1 MPEFDTS
8 PPGPDEVFQ
17 VARGIAT
24 AVAPDGG
31 LTDVQASVLHAITLA
46 LTGTDVDYRR
56 LEPIEAA
63 TLGRVLARRTP
74 EYRQRIVHHMVLG
87 ELVLRPLPADV
98 AARVEA
104 FASALGTDDH
114 FVRVARRYAQGAY
127 GLAWVDLRRN
137 GFADRWSDADLSLY
151 SRDGY
156 VDDPFEGHG
165 PDPELEARWEAFA
178 ELPEG
183 TLGRAV
189 HEMYDSRGFAL
200 PGNPMGAPAFLAQHD
215 FVHVLADYGT
225 DLTGELEV
233 FALIGRADP
242 DPKGFAW
249 LATMIGLFA
258 TGYVQQAGFFRAD
271 ISEARLSNPGMGDR
285 IADAVWRGKQVAE
298 RHGRD
303 LFRVD
308 FHALAPRELDDARAA
323 LHLSPK
329 SERALAA
336 GSASVFSL
344 EGMSEEQ
351 RVAFTAR
358 RGHG

>member
-1 MPEFDTS
+1 MDEFDVS
-8 PPGPDEVFQ
+8 PPTPDEVLQ

-31 LTDVQASVLHAITLA
+31 VTEVQASVLHGITLA
-46 LTGTDVDYRR
+46 LTGEAVDYQH
-56 LEPIEAA
+56 LEPITPAA
-63 TLGRVLARRTP
+63 LAAVLATRRP

-87 ELVLRPLPADV
+87 ELVLRPLPASV
-98 AARVEA
+98 AARVEE

-127 GLAWVDLRRN
+127 GLAWVDLRRS
-137 GFADRWSDADLSLY
+137 GFSERWSDLDVSLHAH
-151 SRDGY
+151 GGII
-156 VDDPFEGHG
+156 DDPWESHG

-178 ELPEG
+178 DLPEG
-183 TLGRAV
+183 TLGRSV
-189 HEMYDSRGFAL
+189 HEMYLGRGFAL

-215 FVHVLADYGT
+215 FVHVLADFGT

-258 TGYVQQAGFFRAD
+258 TGYVAQAGFFRAD
-271 ISEARLSNPGMGDR
+271 TTEAHMSFPGMGDR

-298 RHGRD
+298 GYGVD

-308 FHALAPRELDDARAA
+308 FHELAPRPLDDARAL
-323 LHLSPK
+323 LHLPPK
-329 SERALAA
+329 SQRAIDA
-336 GSASVFSL
+336 GSASVLSL
-344 EGMSEEQ
+344 EGMSVEQ
-351 RVAFTAR
+351 REAFIAR
-358 RGHG
+358 QRGN